1 MAILRF
7 TVNYVIPVCLV
18 VGLNLATRMGYFSL
32 LPLNPVI
39 EKEYGNFALLLGG
52 SAGLVASMAFADE
65 RRPFS
70 VGAFIATALVTL
82 IAASPFLLDRT
93 GITLGLPPR
102 HFDLLGT
109 LAYLAFFT
117 MVGLLIGGCWS
128 VVVKAARYSR
138 QH

>member
-7 TVNYVIPVCLV
+7 TVNYLIPVCLA
-18 VGLNLATRMGYFSL
+18 VGLNLATRLGYFSL
-32 LPLNPVI
+32 LPLNPII
-39 EKEYGNFALLLGG
+39 EREYGNFALLLCG
-52 SAGLVASMAFADE
+52 SAGLVASMAFGDE

-70 VGAFIATALVTL
+70 VGPFVATAIATL
-82 IAASPFLLDRT
+82 IAVSPFVLART

-138 QH
+138 